1 MPDQIPAYTELFNPL
16 LSALK
21 ALGGSARPAEANA
34 QIIEDLGLSDEQVEQ
49 ESDTGVPLL
58 YNRIAWARYY
68 LVQAD
73 LIDSSK
79 RGVWTL
85 TDLGRETDELS
96 AAQVEDIRRK
106 VAAARREVARD
117 SSEDD
122 EAADASAPTDEAEA
136 ASSDHREAVRE
147 LLRSIS
153 AAGFERFCQRLLRES
168 GFERVEVTGRS
179 GDGGIDGHG
188 LLRVNP
194 LVSFSVIFQSK
205 RYQTPVG
212 SPQIRDFRGAMSGRA
227 DRGLMITTSSF
238 TRDAV
243 REANRDGAT
252 QIELID
258 ADGIIDLLE
267 ELELGLTP
275 VRSYRVER
283 DFFED
288 FAD

>member
-1 MPDQIPAYTELFNPL
+1 MPEQIPAYTELFNPL
-16 LSALK
+16 LVALK
-21 ALGGSARPAEANA
+21 TLGGSAQPAEANA
-34 QIIEDLGLSDEQVEQ
+34 QIAETLGLSDEQVEQ
-49 ESDTGVPLL
+49 ASDKGVPVL

-68 LVQAD
+68 LVQTGY
-73 LIDSSK
+73 IDSST

-85 TDLGRETDELS
+85 TDLGRETEHLTATEVDE
-96 AAQVEDIRRK
+96 IRRG
-106 VAAARREVARD
+106 VSAQRRAIA
-117 SSEDD
+117 D
-122 EAADASAPTDEAEA
+122 EANDTEDPADVSAPTDETERSA
-136 ASSDHREAVRE
+136 ADHVEIVRE
-147 LLRSIS
+147 LLRAMSPG
-153 AAGFERFCQRLLRES
+153 GFERFCQRLLRES

-205 RYQTPVG
+205 RYSSPVG

-227 DRGLMITTSSF
+227 DRGLFITTSSF

-258 ADGIIDLLE
+258 ADGIISLLAT
-267 ELELGLTP
+267 LELGLKP
-275 VRSYRVER
+275 IKSYRVETE
-283 DFFED
+283 FFED
-288 FAD
+288 FTD